1 VTAPRIALGLGVLG
15 LAVWGLLAV
24 LGLQAMPSY
33 LAAWLFWMALP
44 LGALPLVMLLELL
57 DVRGWAIVPVLRRLL
72 LLLPA
77 GALFAI
83 PLMVGAAPLYHRTGL
98 ASSLPGWW
106 MEPRFLLVRMA
117 VMLLVWTGF
126 ALVFCR
132 APRRGPRRG
141 RAIMGLLLHLGM
153 GSLAAL
159 DWLMS
164 LDPGIGSSAFGL
176 LVIMAQVG
184 TALCAA
190 VFILAVGADGRAL
203 PDEIA
208 PVMAAALGAWVF
220 LHFIQYLVIWSANLP
235 GEVVWYQTRALG
247 LGAPAVWSGF
257 AAAVLALAVLLSYR
271 VARTPWVMASVAA
284 MLLLA
289 HLVEMLWLVTPP
301 FRGRFA
307 AALPDLPALLGL
319 GGLAI
324 FMLLALPGPMRGGDD
339 HARA

>member
-1 VTAPRIALGLGVLG
+1 MTASRIALGVGVLG
-15 LAVWGLLAV
+15 LALWGLLAV
-24 LGLQAMPSY
+24 LGQQAMPSY
-33 LAAWLFWMALP
+33 LAAWLFCMALP
-44 LGALPLVMLLELL
+44 LGALPLAMLLELL
-57 DVRGWAIVPVLRRLL
+57 GVRGWAIVPVLRRML

-83 PLMVGAAPLYHRTGL
+83 PVMLGAAPLYRRAGL
-98 ASSLPGWW
+98 ADVLPGWW

-117 VMLLVWTGF
+117 VMLLVWTGL

-132 APRRGPRRG
+132 VSRHGPRRG
-141 RAIMGLLLHLGM
+141 RAAVGLLLHLAM

-164 LDPGIGSSAFGL
+164 LDPGVGSSAFGL
-176 LVIMAQVG
+176 LVITAQVG

-190 VFILAVGADGRAL
+190 VFVLAVGAEGQAL
-203 PDEIA
+203 PSEV
-208 PVMAAALGAWVF
+208 PRLMAAALGAWVF
-220 LHFIQYLVIWSANLP
+220 LHFIQYLVVWSANLP

-247 LGAPAVWSGF
+247 LGAPAAWSGL
-257 AAAVLALAVLLSYR
+257 AAAVLAFAVLLSGR
-271 VARTPWVMASVAA
+271 TARTPWVMASVAA

-301 FRGRFA
+301 FRGEFA

-319 GGLAI
+319 GGLAV
-324 FMLLALPGPMRGGDD
+324 FMMLALPAARGGT

>member
-1 VTAPRIALGLGVLG
+1 MTASRIALGVGVLG
-15 LAVWGLLAV
+15 LALWVLLAA
-24 LGLQAMPSY
+24 LGQQAMPSY
-33 LAAWLFWMALP
+33 LAAWLFCMALP

-57 DVRGWAIVPVLRRLL
+57 DVHGWAVTPVLRRLV

-83 PLMVGAAPLYHRTGL
+83 PVMLGAVPLYHRPGL
-98 ASSLPGWW
+98 VEGLPGWW
-106 MEPRFLLVRMA
+106 MQPRFLLVRMA

-141 RAIMGLLLHLGM
+141 RAVVGLMLHLPL

-164 LDPGIGSSAFGL
+164 LDPGLGSSAFGL

-190 VFILAVGADGRAL
+190 VFILAVSAEGQAL
-203 PDEIA
+203 PDEVA
-208 PVMAAALGAWVF
+208 PLMAAALGAWVF
-220 LHFIQYLVIWSANLP
+220 LHFIQYLVVWSANLP
-235 GEVVWYQTRALG
+235 GEIVWYQTRTLG
-247 LGAPAVWSGF
+247 LGAPAIWSGF
-257 AAAVLALAVLLSYR
+257 AAAVLAFAALLPYR
-271 VARTPWVMASVAA
+271 IAHTPWIMASVAA

-289 HLVEMLWLVTPP
+289 HLIETLWLVTPP
-301 FRGRFA
+301 FRGGFA
-307 AALPDLPALLGL
+307 AALPDMPALLGL
-319 GGLAI
+319 GGLAV
-324 FMLLALPGPMRGGDD
+324 FMLLALPGAPWKE
-339 HARA
+339 RAHGNA